1 MPGVVSVAQMV
12 EHQIVVLSVAG
23 SSPVAHPIKWAT
35 RFVSYFT
42 ERLVSGCGAA
52 GSALALGARGRQFE
66 SDRPDHFLYTDSVP
80 VAQLD
85 RATDF

>member
-1 MPGVVSVAQMV
+1 M
-12 EHQIVVLSVAG
+12 
-23 SSPVAHPIKWAT
+23 
-35 RFVSYFT
+35 
-42 ERLVSGCGAA
+42 SGRSAV

-66 SDRPDHFLYTDSVP
+66 SDRPDHFFYTLPKNPMKYAP

>member
-1 MPGVVSVAQMV
+1 M
-12 EHQIVVLSVAG
+12 
-23 SSPVAHPIKWAT
+23 
-35 RFVSYFT
+35 
-42 ERLVSGCGAA
+42 SGCSAV

-66 SDRPDHFLYTDSVP
+66 SDRPDQFFGSIKLLRPLEYQQGGSRGERPTVNKVLSSYVP